1 MPELSDEL
9 RRVLDAL
16 PAEPEPERSRLDPF
30 RAYILRWRREGRS
43 YRQIQSILQNQC
55 GVRIAYGPLRRFVIR
70 RSRPRKRVDVDTEP
84 QTAEPVTVTVKK
96 SPEPA
101 VKADRWAAERE
112 RMRRDKAQPVV
123 EQKPWWKASLEY
135 DEDAAYPPYSDRQTQ
150 EGK

>member
-1 MPELSDEL
+1 MAKCLLCDPVGSTGFPHGGTVMPELTDEL

-70 RSRPRKRVDVDTEP
+70 KSRPRKRVDVETEP
-84 QTAEPVTVTVKK
+84 QTAEPVTVKK

-112 RMRRDKAQPVV
+112 RMRHHKGYFCPTPKKV
-123 EQKPWWKASLEY
+123 
-135 DEDAAYPPYSDRQTQ
+135 
-150 EGK
+150 